1 MKIYRLY
8 NLKKERNVL
17 KVFDEMIADIEA
29 YNKLNPIVTE
39 MFMGGQNFNMW
50 LLFTWP
56 SYFKVSKD
64 I

>member
-39 MFMGGQNFNMW
+39 MFMGGKNFNMW

>member
-17 KVFDEMIADIEA
+17 KVLDEMIADIEA

-39 MFMGGQNFNMW
+39 MFMGGQNFNM
-50 LLFTWP
+50 
-56 SYFKVSKD
+56 
-64 I
+64 